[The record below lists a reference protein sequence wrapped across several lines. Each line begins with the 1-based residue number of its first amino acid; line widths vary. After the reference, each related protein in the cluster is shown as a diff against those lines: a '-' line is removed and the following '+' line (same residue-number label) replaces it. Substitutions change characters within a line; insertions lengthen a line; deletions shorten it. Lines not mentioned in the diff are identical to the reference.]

1 MAIFGGDVD
10 YPYRLLELEKNYTY
24 PQLKSQYRKMV
35 FRYHPDK
42 TLDISS
48 SREFKILTVCYKHL
62 LRKLRNREGE
72 SIEGE
77 SNENKYAKCHTTFK
91 SRYEQEVGRETP
103 PPPPAAKN
111 FNIHRFNKEY
121 EQHHYIDPIA
131 SRGYDEFLRREDN
144 RNDQLINKGHNG
156 YDVLF
161 DGPQP
166 LDGIDLSECYEL
178 GGEYKNLGRTSVLSK
193 GLHFMDL
200 HLAHTTSK
208 IIDEENVRSR
218 PDYKS
223 LDDIKAE
230 RGRPIELTHAE
241 RIELEN
247 NAAMSEEQEEKR
259 RLLQVQ
265 RDREIAEYHARAQNI
280 LMR

>member
-1 MAIFGGDVD
+1 MAIFGGDID

-48 SREFKILTVCYKHL
+48 SREFKILTVCYKFL
-62 LRKLRNREGE
+62 LKKLRDDG
-72 SIEGE
+72 
-77 SNENKYAKCHTTFK
+77 NENENENEDKYAKCHTTFK

-103 PPPPAAKN
+103 PPPPPAAKD

-121 EQHHYIDPIA
+121 EQHHYIDPLA
-131 SRGYDEFLRREDN
+131 SRGYDEFLRREDK

-156 YDVLF
+156 YDVLS

-208 IIDEENVRSR
+208 IIDEEKVRSR
-218 PDYKS
+218 PDYRS

-230 RGRPIELTHAE
+230 RGRPIELTRAE
-241 RIELEN
+241 RIELEKS
-247 NAAMSEEQEEKR
+247 AAMRDEQEEKR